1 MSEIADLFEQ
11 LAQAFRQDRQ
21 GTPAAP
27 AAPITPEPEVR
38 TFEGDTLG
46 QKQRKFTL
54 MVAELIQFAY
64 SKGYELSFG
73 DAYRDPRAFGSVG
86 TRRYYSSANSLHK
99 ERLAV
104 DLNLFKNG
112 RFLTGTEDH
121 RELGEFWESIGGAWG
136 GRFDDG
142 NHYSIEH
149 NGRK

>member
-1 MSEIADLFEQ
+1 MSKIADLFEQ
-11 LAQAFRQDRQ
+11 LAAAFRGEEPIPDTKAPGDR
-21 GTPAAP
+21 
-27 AAPITPEPEVR
+27 ISWVR
-38 TFEGDTLG
+38 EFEGDTLG

-64 SKGYELSFG
+64 DKGYELSFG
-73 DAYRDPRAFGSVG
+73 DAYRDPRAFGPVG

-99 ERLAV
+99 ERLAI

-112 RFLTGTEDH
+112 RFLTSTEDH
-121 RELGEFWESIGGAWG
+121 RELGEFWESIGGTWG
-136 GRFDDG
+136 GRFNDG